1 MSNSEHNHDLY
12 EIGNWIE
19 EHYSEKNF
27 EKWIKEFVSENYGES
42 ETKNPSWNIK
52 KLAKYLA
59 KK

>member
-1 MSNSEHNHDLY
+1 MSNSEY

-27 EKWIKEFVSENYGES
+27 EKWIKEFVSENYGEF